1 MLWILPSYL
10 VSNPIACALG
20 YVHPLLHSCRFVRA
34 FSLVQS
40 EQTWRMKKASDG
52 GTVAGLMSDLI
63 SRLISGRKPAFY
75 CTTTSPRKV

>member
-10 VSNPIACALG
+10 VSNPIACARG

-40 EQTWRMKKASDG
+40 GQTWRMKKASDG
-52 GTVAGLMSDLI
+52 VTVAGLMSD
-63 SRLISGRKPAFY
+63 LISGRKPAFY